1 MSVIAVQNICVLL
14 LFEIFFTNHKKI
26 GPCAFYTFGLNSGGR
41 CCTVTVVCD
50 LQLIFEGLWSN
61 QTHPKD
67 FPFSL
72 WLTHFSDVIGASH
85 ERNYSFWGEG
95 QLASDG
101 LRQVAEWGSVR
112 GMEAELRAQVA

>member
-1 MSVIAVQNICVLL
+1 MCV
-14 LFEIFFTNHKKI
+14 
-26 GPCAFYTFGLNSGGR
+26 
-41 CCTVTVVCD
+41 

-72 WLTHFSDVIGASH
+72 WLTHFSDIIGASH

-112 GMEAELRAQVA
+112 GMEAELRAKVALSDSTAIKFLKQVPVIEMQFEKWK

>member
-1 MSVIAVQNICVLL
+1 MQCFSDLI
-14 LFEIFFTNHKKI
+14 
-26 GPCAFYTFGLNSGGR
+26 
-41 CCTVTVVCD
+41 TVPVFCD

-112 GMEAELRAQVA
+112 GMEAELRAQVT

>member
-1 MSVIAVQNICVLL
+1 MFCN
-14 LFEIFFTNHKKI
+14 
-26 GPCAFYTFGLNSGGR
+26 
-41 CCTVTVVCD
+41 

-85 ERNYSFWGEG
+85 ERNYLFWGEG

-112 GMEAELRAQVA
+112 GMEAELRAQVCMSDILNFGSISDIDINDLMIWLIY

>member
-1 MSVIAVQNICVLL
+1 VL
-14 LFEIFFTNHKKI
+14 
-26 GPCAFYTFGLNSGGR
+26 
-41 CCTVTVVCD
+41 CD

-72 WLTHFSDVIGASH
+72 WLTHFSDLIGASH
-85 ERNYSFWGEG
+85 KHNYSFWGEG

-112 GMEAELRAQVA
+112 GMEAELRAQVTSISIYFIFQKSITRLLPHGYRNSQISNIQILQVTYTALKC